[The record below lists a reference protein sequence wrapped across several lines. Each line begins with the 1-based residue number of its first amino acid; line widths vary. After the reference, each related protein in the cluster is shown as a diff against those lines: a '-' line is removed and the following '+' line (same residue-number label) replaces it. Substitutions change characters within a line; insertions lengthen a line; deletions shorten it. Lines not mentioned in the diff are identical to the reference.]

1 MHTMTYSL
9 WSALAAVMAPLP
21 QRPISRDQVKLLA
34 KDNVVSPGALTFADL
49 GITAT
54 PLEAVAPGYLRR
66 GARWTP

>member
-1 MHTMTYSL
+1 
-9 WSALAAVMAPLP
+9 
-21 QRPISRDQVKLLA
+21 LA